1 MKHLVT
7 LLRAFF
13 SDTWQI
19 AKRNLIRY
27 RRSPRLLFFS
37 TVQPIMFVLLFAY
50 VFGGAINVP
59 GMSYID
65 YLIPAIIVQ
74 TLLFGAGNTAI
85 GIAED
90 LKKGVIDRFRSLPMS
105 NAAVLAGRTFAD
117 SLRNVFVMAIM
128 IGVGYAVGF
137 RIQTSVGEALLAVV
151 FALLFG
157 FAVMWV
163 MALIGLAVK
172 ESETAQMASF
182 VFMFPL
188 TFASSAFVP
197 IETMPSA
204 LKWFA
209 EHSPVTYEI
218 DVLRGLFVT
227 GNYMDSIW
235 WALVWIVGILIVFFP
250 LSVRMFRKLS

>member
-74 TLLFGAGNTAI
+74 TVLFGAG
-85 GIAED
+85 
-90 LKKGVIDRFRSLPMS
+90 
-105 NAAVLAGRTFAD
+105 
-117 SLRNVFVMAIM
+117 
-128 IGVGYAVGF
+128 
-137 RIQTSVGEALLAVV
+137 
-151 FALLFG
+151 
-157 FAVMWV
+157 
-163 MALIGLAVK
+163 
-172 ESETAQMASF
+172 
-182 VFMFPL
+182 
-188 TFASSAFVP
+188 
-197 IETMPSA
+197 
-204 LKWFA
+204 
-209 EHSPVTYEI
+209 
-218 DVLRGLFVT
+218 
-227 GNYMDSIW
+227 
-235 WALVWIVGILIVFFP
+235 
-250 LSVRMFRKLS
+250 